1 MIPEYANQG
10 SSWGPD
16 FMWCAAA
23 SEWWA
28 MNAEDK
34 KDLDSNEEESV
45 HCDHPHSPACNL
57 IPLISKHDDDCKMTK
72 GSKFLGV
79 GDAMLET
86 FRENRSSFFVGIA
99 YNSKVS
105 G

>member
-45 HCDHPHSPACNL
+45 HCDHPRSPACNL

-72 GSKFLGV
+72 GSEFLGV
-79 GDAMLET
+79 DKIPSLKHSGK
-86 FRENRSSFFVGIA
+86 IA
-99 YNSKVS
+99 HHFL
-105 G
+105 